1 LATDTYNGG
10 IMSKQQPNIVKIQ
23 LTEQQRKQIKE
34 ASGEEISSLE
44 FSADQLEDRVAPL
57 IVKMSLH

>member
-1 LATDTYNGG
+1 
-10 IMSKQQPNIVKIQ
+10 MSKQPNVVKIE
-23 LTEQQRKQIKE
+23 LTELQRKQIKD

-57 IVKMSLH
+57 IIKMSLQ